1 MKPLIVLLASALA
14 AFFLILL
21 LSGRA
26 DYALAGRIGMSVML
40 LFTAIGHFLYTKG
53 MALMMPP
60 FMPFK
65 RVLVYLTGILE
76 MAAAAGLLLSRF
88 QMLTG
93 HLLILFFVL
102 VLPANISA
110 AMRHVDYQRSNQE
123 GSGIRYLWFRIPLQL
138 FFILWVFFFAIR
150 NARLTA
156 P

>member
-21 LSGRA
+21 LSGRT

-65 RVLVYLTGILE
+65 RVIVYLTGILE
-76 MAAAAGLLLSRF
+76 MAAAAGLLFSRL

-110 AMRHVDYQRSNQE
+110 AMRHVDYQRDNQE

-138 FFILWVFFFAIR
+138 FFILWVFFFVIR